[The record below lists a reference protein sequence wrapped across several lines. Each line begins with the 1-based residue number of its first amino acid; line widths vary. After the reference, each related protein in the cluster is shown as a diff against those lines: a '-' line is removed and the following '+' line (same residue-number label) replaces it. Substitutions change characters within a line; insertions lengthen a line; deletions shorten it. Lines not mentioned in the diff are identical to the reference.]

1 MALFGAPTATPDDA
15 SNALNA
21 AVAMQRRMLGIN
33 RELHDEGFPEIGVGM
48 GLHTGE
54 VIVGYIGSDRRSEY
68 TAIGDTVNTSS
79 RLESNALGGEILI
92 SDATAKAAHSRY
104 KLKPREAIMV
114 KNRQQPV
121 MLWEVDWQKASGS
134 W

>member
-1 MALFGAPTATPDDA
+1 MCPSFVFLAVRYPALCEVSSTQCDSCAPTTTPDDA

-54 VIVGYIGSDRRSEY
+54 VAGGLVVD
-68 TAIGDTVNTSS
+68 GDST
-79 RLESNALGGEILI
+79 RLGFL
-92 SDATAKAAHSRY
+92 
-104 KLKPREAIMV
+104 
-114 KNRQQPV
+114 
-121 MLWEVDWQKASGS
+121 
-134 W
+134 